1 MTVLVVGSVAYDS
14 VITPADSR
22 DDSLGGSATY
32 FSVGISRFAPVSLV
46 AIIGEDFQERHIELL
61 RSRGVDVSG
70 LQRQQGKTFRWAG
83 EYYSADLNC
92 PHHAGYS
99 AQRLR
104 RFLAKAQRRAA
115 PQPIPVPR

>member
-14 VITPADSR
+14 VTTPAGSR

-61 RSRGVDVSG
+61 RSRGVDISG
-70 LQRQQGKTFRWAG
+70 LQRQKGKTFRWAG
-83 EYYSADLNC
+83 EYYSADLNYA
-92 PHHAGYS
+92 HHAGYS

-104 RFLAKAQRRAA
+104 RVLA
-115 PQPIPVPR
+115 